1 MTRPGRKPGRQPRRR
16 QRGVAVITALLLTTL
31 AVTIVASLF
40 WQQQVQVRS
49 MENQRLQLQ
58 TRWIV
63 RGALDLSRLILF
75 QDFLD
80 SQLYTRL
87 NGIWSTPLEETRL
100 DDYVERERQE
110 GEDFNATLSGKI
122 VDAQSRYNLTNLATG
137 RVPDKAQI
145 GVLQRLLTN
154 LQLDTNLAQQVAM
167 QVAMTQPVQ
176 QPGVA
181 PGTGTGTGSG
191 TGATTGTGGTG
202 SGTGTGTGTGTGA
215 PPGAV
220 PAAGSVEPMGF
231 IRVEDLLAVSG
242 FTPRAIERLREFII
256 VLPQPTKVNV
266 NTAPAELIAALVP
279 GLSLGDAAAMVNTRK
294 GAFYRQMADFT
305 QQPQMGA
312 AQRQTAVPVDVR
324 SDYFLAF
331 SQVKLDRA
339 ALDTV
344 SLLSRAPTG
353 LTTVVWIREN

>member
-1 MTRPGRKPGRQPRRR
+1 MTRPALRRRAPIR

-31 AVTIVASLF
+31 AVTIVTSLF

-100 DDYVERERQE
+100 DDYVERERRE

-122 VDAQSRYNLTNLATG
+122 VDAQSRYNLANLAAA
-137 RVPDKAQI
+137 RVPDKLEI
-145 GVLQRLLTN
+145 GVFQRLLTN
-154 LQLDTNLAQQVAM
+154 LQLDPNLAQQVAM

-176 QPGVA
+176 TA
-181 PGTGTGTGSG
+181 P
-191 TGATTGTGGTG
+191 AGGTPG
-202 SGTGTGTGTGTGA
+202 PPAGT
-215 PPGAV
+215 V
-220 PAAGSVEPMGF
+220 PVSGSVEPMGF
-231 IRVEDLLAVSG
+231 VRLEDLLAVSG
-242 FTPRAIERLREFII
+242 FTPQAIERLREFVI
-256 VLPQPTKVNV
+256 VLPQATKVNV

-294 GAFYRQMADFT
+294 GAYYRQMADFT

-312 AQRQTAVPVDVR
+312 AQRKTAVPVDVR

>member
-1 MTRPGRKPGRQPRRR
+1 MTRPTPPRRAAAR

-31 AVTIVASLF
+31 AVTIVTSLF

-80 SQLYTRL
+80 SSTFTRQ

-122 VDAQSRYNLTNLATG
+122 VDAQSRYNLANLAAA
-137 RVPDKAQI
+137 RVPDKAEI

-154 LQLDTNLAQQVAM
+154 LQLDPNLAQQVAM

-176 QPGVA
+176 NA
-181 PGTGTGTGSG
+181 PTQGTGSG
-191 TGATTGTGGTG
+191 SGGTG
-202 SGTGTGTGTGTGA
+202 SGTTGAGTGGSGTTGTGA
-215 PPGAV
+215 PPGTV
-220 PAAGSVEPMGF
+220 PVSGSVEPMGF
-231 IRVEDLLAVSG
+231 VRLEDLLAVSG
-242 FTPRAIERLREFII
+242 FTPPAIERLREFVI
-256 VLPQPTKVNV
+256 VLPQATKVNV
-266 NTAPAELIAALVP
+266 NTAAPELIAALVP

-294 GAFYRQMADFT
+294 GAYYRQMADFT

-312 AQRQTAVPVDVR
+312 AQRRTAVQVDVR

>member
-1 MTRPGRKPGRQPRRR
+1 MTRPTPPRRAAAR

-31 AVTIVASLF
+31 AVTIVTSLF

-80 SQLYTRL
+80 SSTFTRQ

-122 VDAQSRYNLTNLATG
+122 VDAQSRYNLANLAAA

-154 LQLDTNLAQQVAM
+154 LQLDPNLAQQVAM

-176 QPGVA
+176 NA
-181 PGTGTGTGSG
+181 PAGTSG
-191 TGATTGTGGTG
+191 TGTGGTG
-202 SGTGTGTGTGTGA
+202 TTGTTGATGTGGSSGTGTTGTGA
-215 PPGAV
+215 PPGTV
-220 PAAGSVEPMGF
+220 PVSGSVEPMGF
-231 IRVEDLLAVSG
+231 VRLEDLLSVSG
-242 FTPRAIERLREFII
+242 FTPQAIERLREFVI

-266 NTAPAELIAALVP
+266 NTAPPELIAALVP
-279 GLSLGDAAAMVNTRK
+279 PLTLGDAAAMVNTRK
-294 GAFYRQMADFT
+294 GAYYRQMSDFT
-305 QQPQMGA
+305 QQPQMGV
-312 AQRQTAVPVDVR
+312 AQRKAAVDVDVR
-324 SDYFLAF
+324 SDYFLAY

-344 SLLSRAPTG
+344 SLLSRAQTG

>member
-1 MTRPGRKPGRQPRRR
+1 MTRPALRRRAPIR

-31 AVTIVASLF
+31 AVTIVTSLF

-80 SQLYTRL
+80 SQMYTRQ

-100 DDYVERERQE
+100 DDYVERERRE

-122 VDAQSRYNLTNLATG
+122 VDAQSRYNLANLAAA
-137 RVPDKAQI
+137 RVPDKLEI
-145 GVLQRLLTN
+145 GVFQRLLTN
-154 LQLDTNLAQQVAM
+154 LQLDPNLAQQVAM
-167 QVAMTQPVQ
+167 QVAMAQPVQ
-176 QPGVA
+176 TVPTSGTG
-181 PGTGTGTGSG
+181 GTGTGT
-191 TGATTGTGGTG
+191 TTGTGGT
-202 SGTGTGTGTGTGA
+202 TTGTGA
-215 PPGAV
+215 PAGTV
-220 PAAGSVEPMGF
+220 PVSGSVEPMGF
-231 IRVEDLLAVSG
+231 VRLEDLLAVSG
-242 FTPRAIERLREFII
+242 FTPQAIERLREFVI
-256 VLPQPTKVNV
+256 VLPQATKVNV

-294 GAFYRQMADFT
+294 GAYYRQMADFT

-312 AQRQTAVPVDVR
+312 AQRKTAVPVDVR

>member
-1 MTRPGRKPGRQPRRR
+1 MTRPLPRPRR

-31 AVTIVASLF
+31 AVTIVTSLF

-80 SQLYTRL
+80 SGGATRL

-110 GEDFNATLSGKI
+110 GEDFNATLSGRI
-122 VDAQSRYNLTNLATG
+122 VDAQSRYNLANLATA

-145 GVLQRLLTN
+145 GVFQRLLTN
-154 LQLDTNLAQQVAM
+154 LQLDSNLAQQVAM
-167 QVAMTQPVQ
+167 QVAMTQPIQ
-176 QPGVA
+176 AA
-181 PGTGTGTGSG
+181 PTTGPPVTGTP
-191 TGATTGTGGTG
+191 
-202 SGTGTGTGTGTGA
+202 GA
-215 PPGAV
+215 PPGTV
-220 PAAGSVEPMGF
+220 PVSGSVEPMGF
-231 IRVEDLLAVSG
+231 VRLEDLLAVSG
-242 FTPRAIERLREFII
+242 FTPQSIERLREFVI

-266 NTAPAELIAALVP
+266 NTAPPELIAALVP
-279 GLSLGDAAAMVNTRK
+279 GMSLGDAAAMVNTRK
-294 GAFYRQMADFT
+294 GAYYRDMADFT
-305 QQPQMGA
+305 KQPQMGA
-312 AQRQTAVPVDVR
+312 AQRITAVDVGVH

-344 SLLSRAPTG
+344 SLLSRAATG
-353 LTTVVWIREN
+353 ITTVVWIREN

>member
-1 MTRPGRKPGRQPRRR
+1 MRPLRRRRTAAR

-31 AVTIVASLF
+31 AVTIVTSLF

-80 SQLYTRL
+80 SQLYTRQ

-122 VDAQSRYNLTNLATG
+122 VDAQSRYNLANLAAA

-145 GVLQRLLTN
+145 GVFQRLLTN
-154 LQLDTNLAQQVAM
+154 LQLDPNLAQQVAM

-176 QPGVA
+176 GAPTTGT
-181 PGTGTGTGSG
+181 PGTGTPAAGTPV
-191 TGATTGTGGTG
+191 TGTP
-202 SGTGTGTGTGTGA
+202 GA
-215 PPGAV
+215 PAGTV
-220 PAAGSVEPMGF
+220 PVSGSVEPMGF
-231 IRVEDLLAVSG
+231 VRLEDLLAISG
-242 FTPRAIERLREFII
+242 FTSQAIERLREFVI

-266 NTAPAELIAALVP
+266 NTAPPELIAALAP
-279 GLSLGDAAAMVNTRK
+279 PLTLGDAAAMVNTRK
-294 GAFYRQMADFT
+294 GAYYRQMADFMA
-305 QQPQMGA
+305 QPQMGVT
-312 AQRQTAVPVDVR
+312 QRKTAVDVDVR

>member
-1 MTRPGRKPGRQPRRR
+1 MRPARQGRGPRR

-31 AVTIVASLF
+31 AVTIVTSLF

-80 SQLYTRL
+80 SQSYTRQ

-100 DDYVERERQE
+100 DDYVERERRE

-122 VDAQSRYNLTNLATG
+122 VDAQSRYNLASLATA

-145 GVLQRLLTN
+145 GVFQRLLTN
-154 LQLDTNLAQQVAM
+154 LQLDPTLAQQVAM

-176 QPGVA
+176 SAPKTDGSGPP
-181 PGTGTGTGSG
+181 PGTV
-191 TGATTGTGGTG
+191 
-202 SGTGTGTGTGTGA
+202 
-215 PPGAV
+215 PPQ
-220 PAAGSVEPMGF
+220 GSVEPMGLV
-231 IRVEDLLAVSG
+231 RLEDLLSVSG
-242 FTPRAIERLREFII
+242 FTPQAVERLREFVI

-266 NTAPAELIAALVP
+266 NTAPPELIAALVP
-279 GLSLGDAAAMVNTRK
+279 ELSLGDAAAIVNTRK
-294 GAFYRQMADFT
+294 GAYYRDMKDFT

-312 AQRQTAVPVDVR
+312 AQRKTAVEVDVR

-353 LTTVVWIREN
+353 LTTVVWIREY

>member
-1 MTRPGRKPGRQPRRR
+1 MRARRNPRH

-31 AVTIVASLF
+31 AVTIVTSLF

-80 SQLYTRL
+80 SSTFTRQ

-122 VDAQSRYNLTNLATG
+122 VDAQSRYNLANLAAA

-145 GVLQRLLTN
+145 GVFQRLLTN
-154 LQLDTNLAQQVAM
+154 LQLDPNLAQQVAM

-176 QPGVA
+176 NA
-181 PGTGTGTGSG
+181 PTQGTPGTGSG
-191 TGATTGTGGTG
+191 GTGTTTGGGSGTTGTGG
-202 SGTGTGTGTGTGA
+202 
-215 PPGAV
+215 PPGTV
-220 PAAGSVEPMGF
+220 PVSGSVEPMGF
-231 IRVEDLLAVSG
+231 VRLEDLLSVSG
-242 FTPRAIERLREFII
+242 FTPQAIERLREFVI

-266 NTAPAELIAALVP
+266 NTAPPELIAALVP
-279 GLSLGDAAAMVNTRK
+279 PLTLGDAAAMVNTRK
-294 GAFYRQMADFT
+294 GAYYRQMSDFT
-305 QQPQMGA
+305 QQPQMGV
-312 AQRQTAVPVDVR
+312 AQRKAAVDVDVR